1 MTADCAEQ
9 LKTIHD
15 LKNKSKKN
23 YSSTMKHEVR
33 KKILRVDII
42 KPCQANFIM
51 KDSLEDES
59 ASSDEYQKN
68 VLDRLHKAIESGE
81 DIVVDL
87 RRNNGRKPK
96 FQEFWQVRQDK
107 KTLGRRVTSLSYFL
121 KLIFHSVFNFRK

>member
-15 LKNKSKKN
+15 LKNKPKKN

-42 KPCQANFIM
+42 KPCQANFIINDLFGG
-51 KDSLEDES
+51 KS
-59 ASSDEYQKN
+59 AASDECQKN
-68 VLDRLHKAIESGE
+68 VLDRLHIAIESGE

-87 RRNNGRKPK
+87 HCNNGRKPK
-96 FQEFWQVRQDK
+96 FEEF
-107 KTLGRRVTSLSYFL
+107 
-121 KLIFHSVFNFRK
+121 